1 MCLRSFFFICFCLTS
16 AVLAE
21 PLLSEVTVSGND
33 HVETAKILEVVSSRP
48 GREPSEATVRRD
60 LQAIYG
66 LGYFTDVRQKITAGK
81 DGGLHLEF
89 TVQENPL
96 IDRVEFVGAER
107 VSPEELASR
116 MESGPGQVLNFTT
129 VANDRAVLESYYTT
143 DLGWVSPEPHVSSV
157 SFEGGVLTLHLQETF
172 RVEDVVLEGVSF
184 VDKDP
189 LESAL
194 KNQVGKPAKASDLDA
209 GSERITAAYEDAG
222 YVLSGIS
229 HRIDK
234 ETGTLVYEVK
244 EVSIE
249 EVRVVGNAHNRTSS
263 ILRRLRTK
271 PGQPLSPQRLR
282 RDMRTLQASGL
293 FRDVNPDFQAGE
305 KEGSQILVLDVE
317 EEKARAFVIGAGYQS
332 GEGSSTSGL
341 SGQISLSDQSL
352 AGTGRA
358 GSLSWARG
366 EYMSTLSGS
375 ISDPA
380 INDNGD
386 GVGLTVYKTR
396 YSDLQQS
403 ADADGNIPLY
413 RDQRTGAV
421 MNYQRPLS
429 DQTSVS
435 AAVRYEDITIS
446 QEADSPGTVSG
457 VGQGVLSSLT
467 VGATYDST
475 DDPASPTMGTQGS
488 LTVTGGAGAFS
499 YTRMQGQAH
508 KTVPL
513 GEKSALLLAA
523 QAGVIE
529 GYAPASELFS
539 AGGPNFMRAYDAA
552 DFYGDRI
559 VYGMAEY
566 RFPLTGYLPIKGAV
580 FAELGNA
587 WYEDQPS
594 KLAAS
599 SGLGLRIAVPKLGLG
614 NLQVNYAWGREGG
627 RFSLGVGRS
636 F

>member
-1 MCLRSFFFICFCLTS
+1 
-16 AVLAE
+16 
-21 PLLSEVTVSGND
+21 
-33 HVETAKILEVVSSRP
+33 
-48 GREPSEATVRRD
+48 
-60 LQAIYG
+60 
-66 LGYFTDVRQKITAGK
+66 
-81 DGGLHLEF
+81 
-89 TVQENPL
+89 
-96 IDRVEFVGAER
+96 
-107 VSPEELASR
+107 
-116 MESGPGQVLNFTT
+116 
-129 VANDRAVLESYYTT
+129 
-143 DLGWVSPEPHVSSV
+143 
-157 SFEGGVLTLHLQETF
+157 
-172 RVEDVVLEGVSF
+172 
-184 VDKDP
+184 
-189 LESAL
+189 
-194 KNQVGKPAKASDLDA
+194 
-209 GSERITAAYEDAG
+209 
-222 YVLSGIS
+222 
-229 HRIDK
+229 
-234 ETGTLVYEVK
+234 
-244 EVSIE
+244 
-249 EVRVVGNAHNRTSS
+249 
-263 ILRRLRTK
+263 
-271 PGQPLSPQRLR
+271 
-282 RDMRTLQASGL
+282 
-293 FRDVNPDFQAGE
+293 
-305 KEGSQILVLDVE
+305 
-317 EEKARAFVIGAGYQS
+317 
-332 GEGSSTSGL
+332 
-341 SGQISLSDQSL
+341 
-352 AGTGRA
+352 
-358 GSLSWARG
+358 
-366 EYMSTLSGS
+366 MSTLSGS

-488 LTVTGGAGAFS
+488 LTVTGGAGAFG

-508 KTVPL
+508 KIVPL

-552 DFYGDRI
+552 TFYGDRI

-580 FAELGNA
+580 FAELGSA
-587 WYEDQPS
+587 WYEDQSS